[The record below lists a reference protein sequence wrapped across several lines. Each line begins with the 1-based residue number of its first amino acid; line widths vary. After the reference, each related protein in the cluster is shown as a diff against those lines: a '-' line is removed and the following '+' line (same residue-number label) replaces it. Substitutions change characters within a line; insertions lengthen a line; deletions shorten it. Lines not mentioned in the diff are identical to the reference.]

1 MLSESAPRTCPT
13 AYPKG
18 VPMSTPAVSPAP
30 QAAPGEAGDIFN
42 VGQAVFL
49 KGAQYCGQPGRVLKV
64 SHGKAKVWWVDLDY
78 IGHHACN
85 SLMLAEVV
93 KEGL

>member
-1 MLSESAPRTCPT
+1 MQIAIEQAQLDFDAPMPDPR
-13 AYPKG
+13 
-18 VPMSTPAVSPAP
+18 P
-30 QAAPGEAGDIFN
+30 QDAPGEADSSPV
-42 VGQAVFL
+42 VGSSVFL

>member
-1 MLSESAPRTCPT
+1 
-13 AYPKG
+13 
-18 VPMSTPAVSPAP
+18 MSTPAVSPAP

-78 IGHHACN
+78 IGHHVCN

>member
-1 MLSESAPRTCPT
+1 MQNTIEQSRLDFDAPMPSA
-13 AYPKG
+13 AHED
-18 VPMSTPAVSPAP
+18 
-30 QAAPGEAGDIFN
+30 APGEAGDTFN

>member
-1 MLSESAPRTCPT
+1 MQNTIEQSQLDFDAPMPSA
-13 AYPKG
+13 ALED
-18 VPMSTPAVSPAP
+18 
-30 QAAPGEAGDIFN
+30 APGEAAGTFN

-85 SLMLAEVV
+85 SLMLADAPA
-93 KEGL
+93 KRDL

>member
-1 MLSESAPRTCPT
+1 MQTAIEQAQLDFDAPMPSA
-13 AYPKG
+13 AHEN
-18 VPMSTPAVSPAP
+18 
-30 QAAPGEAGDIFN
+30 APGEAAGTFN
-42 VGQAVFL
+42 VGQQVFL

-85 SLMLAEVV
+85 SLMLADAPS
-93 KEGL
+93 KRDL